1 MNVLISVNENYY
13 SAAVIM
19 LRSLFLN
26 NRNCHSVVYLFHA
39 ELSSDRIEGLRHFI
53 ERNKAVLHVIKVND
67 DMLGNVPVGRLTKA
81 TYYRLLAPSLLPP
94 DLDRILYL
102 DIDMIV
108 VGNIEKIYQSEF
120 HGNYF
125 MAAPD
130 TSAGIDVMKKKLHM
144 NRDSVYINA
153 GVLLMNLDLLR
164 KEFDLDEALGYA
176 VKFPDRVPSCD
187 QDVINAL
194 YHKRIGYLAWE
205 YNYEA
210 RFHTITEILRYPF
223 QLKRLLGQIKIIH
236 YMGGEKPWKPG
247 FNGKF
252 LREYYRYA
260 RHTPY
265 EESVRSNM
273 RNRCRYILTLMG
285 RMTATKIKI
294 QLNGSDKKYN

>member
-1 MNVLISVNENYY
+1 MNILISVNENYY

-19 LRSLFLN
+19 LRSLFFN
-26 NRNCHSVVYLFHA
+26 NKNCCIVVYLFHSD
-39 ELSSDRIEGLRHFI
+39 LSVSRIEGLRHFV
-53 ERNKAVLHVIKVND
+53 EKNKSVLHAIKAND
-67 DMLGNVPVGRLTKA
+67 DLLGDVPVGRLTKA
-81 TYYRLLAPSLLPP
+81 TYYRLLAPGLLPS

-108 VGNIEKIYQSEF
+108 VGNIENIYQSEF

-130 TSAGIDVMKKKLHM
+130 TSVGIDVMKKKLRM
-144 NRDSVYINA
+144 QKDSVYINA
-153 GVLLMNLDLLR
+153 GVLLMNLNLLR
-164 KEFDLDEALGYA
+164 EEFDLDEAIGYA
-176 VKFPDRVPSCD
+176 VKFPDRVSSCD

-194 YHKRIGYLAWE
+194 YHKRIGYLEWE

-210 RFHTITEILRYPF
+210 RFHTISEILRYPF
-223 QLKRLLGQIKIIH
+223 RLKRLLGQIKIIH

-252 LREYYRYA
+252 LREYFRYA

-265 EESVRSNM
+265 EKEVRSNM
-273 RNRCRYILTLMG
+273 RNRCRNILTLMG
-285 RMTATKIKI
+285 QMMVAKIRSR
-294 QLNGSDKKYN
+294 LNESDKNYN